1 MHAAVAKMCRAAGAA
16 LSKSQNPTHLMKSI
30 QRISTAVDNLLN
42 GNLTHARK
50 SARGL
55 TYSDIFDWL
64 TGPVGWP
71 ENRSR
76 AIADYLIGRIDYRTY
91 CNADR

>member
-1 MHAAVAKMCRAAGAA
+1 M
-16 LSKSQNPTHLMKSI
+16 TSI
-30 QRISTAVDNLLN
+30 QRIATAVDSLLN
-42 GNLTHARK
+42 GNLAHARE

-55 TYSDIFDWL
+55 KYYDIFDWL

-91 CNADR
+91 CNSDR

>member
-1 MHAAVAKMCRAAGAA
+1 MA
-16 LSKSQNPTHLMKSI
+16 SI
-30 QRISTAVDNLLN
+30 QRIETAVSNLIN
-42 GNLTHARK
+42 GNLTDARK

-64 TGPVGWP
+64 TGPVGWS

-76 AIADYLIGRIDYRTY
+76 AYADYLIGRIDFRSF
-91 CNADR
+91 CEASK

>member
-1 MHAAVAKMCRAAGAA
+1 MA
-16 LSKSQNPTHLMKSI
+16 SI
-30 QRISTAVDNLLN
+30 QRIETAVSNLIN

-76 AIADYLIGRIDYRTY
+76 AYADYLKNRIDFRSF
-91 CNADR
+91 CEASK

>member
-1 MHAAVAKMCRAAGAA
+1 MA
-16 LSKSQNPTHLMKSI
+16 SI
-30 QRISTAVDNLLN
+30 QRIERTVSNLIN
-42 GNLTHARK
+42 GNLSAAKR

-71 ENRSR
+71 EIRSR
-76 AIADYLIGRIDYRTY
+76 AYADYLTNRIDFRSF
-91 CNADR
+91 CAAIK

>member
-1 MHAAVAKMCRAAGAA
+1 MA
-16 LSKSQNPTHLMKSI
+16 SI
-30 QRISTAVDNLLN
+30 QRIETAVDNLIN
-42 GNLTHARK
+42 GNLTQARK

-71 ENRSR
+71 EIRSR
-76 AIADYLIGRIDYRTY
+76 AYADYLTNRIDFRSF
-91 CNADR
+91 CAAIK

>member
-1 MHAAVAKMCRAAGAA
+1 MA
-16 LSKSQNPTHLMKSI
+16 SI
-30 QRISTAVDNLLN
+30 QRIENAVNNLIN
-42 GNLTHARK
+42 GTLTHARK

-64 TGPVGWP
+64 TYSVGWS

-76 AIADYLIGRIDYRTY
+76 ACADYLIGRIDFRTY
-91 CNADR
+91 CNSTNR

>member
-1 MHAAVAKMCRAAGAA
+1 M
-16 LSKSQNPTHLMKSI
+16 TSI
-30 QRISTAVDNLLN
+30 QRIETAVDNLIN

-55 TYSDIFDWL
+55 TYSDIFNWL
-64 TGPVGWP
+64 TYSVGWS

-76 AIADYLIGRIDYRTY
+76 ACADYLKNRIDFQAY

>member
-1 MHAAVAKMCRAAGAA
+1 MA
-16 LSKSQNPTHLMKSI
+16 SI
-30 QRISTAVDNLLN
+30 QRIERTVSNLMN
-42 GNLTHARK
+42 GNLSAAKR

-64 TGPVGWP
+64 TGPVGWS

-76 AIADYLIGRIDYRTY
+76 AYADYLTNRIDFRSF
-91 CNADR
+91 CAAIK

>member
-1 MHAAVAKMCRAAGAA
+1 
-16 LSKSQNPTHLMKSI
+16 MKPI
-30 QRISTAVDNLLN
+30 QRIATAVDNLLN

-76 AIADYLIGRIDYRTY
+76 ACADYLIGRIDYRTY

>member
-1 MHAAVAKMCRAAGAA
+1 MA
-16 LSKSQNPTHLMKSI
+16 SI
-30 QRISTAVDNLLN
+30 QRIETAVSNLIN

-50 SARGL
+50 AARGL

-76 AIADYLIGRIDYRTY
+76 ACADYLIGRIDFRTY
-91 CNADR
+91 CISTNR

>member
-1 MHAAVAKMCRAAGAA
+1 MIISRGAK
-16 LSKSQNPTHLMKSI
+16 LLTSNKTHMASI
-30 QRISTAVDNLLN
+30 QRIATAVDNLLN

-64 TGPVGWP
+64 TGPVGWT
-71 ENRSR
+71 EKRSR
-76 AIADYLIGRIDYRTY
+76 ACADYLIGRIDYRTY

>member
-1 MHAAVAKMCRAAGAA
+1 MA
-16 LSKSQNPTHLMKSI
+16 SI
-30 QRISTAVDNLLN
+30 QRIETAVTNLIN

-55 TYSDIFDWL
+55 KYSDIFDWL
-64 TGPVGWP
+64 TGSVGWS

-76 AIADYLIGRIDYRTY
+76 AYADYLTNRIDFRTF
-91 CNADR
+91 CKADR